1 LKLEKNFKVE
11 KKSRKIFFFICESD
25 KPKQTMANQANK
37 KVISAHETVINFN
50 HVMFVQ
56 TAAEELCYTQDFQ
69 GALSHLDS
77 AVCMLQV
84 LKNGLDPY
92 IGEDA
97 KDTIRNAMANVL
109 DDMSCIEHR
118 LKNYEA
124 SIYYMQL
131 RMNMLLGYDKNG
143 QKTDVPCNCRALA
156 DAHSGMFVTLRLHA
170 ADQEAHGKL
179 QGALETSLLALKM
192 LEHCHEYVDN
202 HVHICDTMLHVARIL
217 DALGKPKKAK
227 DFEFRSGAVQNNGAT
242 ATCLY
247 STEEKIFVRPL
258 HGESPVMRHAQKPDR
273 VTKFKGEKSKEL
285 LKEVAVFMQYTKQ
298 NGLSIQQEA
307 QFYKSMQIN
316 NGSPAAACGMRLST
330 DDVYRL
336 KYKEHKADMM
346 MRQLLLEEEAQLAA
360 PKKVSRKQRRAESKK
375 KHETLEAGSDSGG
388 GGGGDVSNVSNAGAA
403 CGPAEA
409 SNESDALSHF
419 YCPLTLEVMKNPV
432 VTVDGHSFEE
442 SAIRLWLQDHD
453 TSPMTNQVLAS
464 KVLIPNITLKV
475 AIEAAGVL
483 K

>member
-1 LKLEKNFKVE
+1 LKPEKIFEV
-11 KKSRKIFFFICESD
+11 KKKIQKAFFFICESD
-25 KPKQTMANQANK
+25 KPKQTMANHANK

-50 HVMFVQ
+50 HVVFVKD
-56 TAAEELCYTQDFQ
+56 AAEELCYTQDFQ

-84 LKNGLDPY
+84 LKNGLDAY
-92 IGEDA
+92 IDQDA

-131 RMNMLLGYDKNG
+131 RMNMLLGYEKNG
-143 QKTDVPCNCRALA
+143 QKMEVPCNCRALA
-156 DAHSGMFVTLRLHA
+156 DAHSGMFATLRLHA

-192 LEHCHEYVDN
+192 LEHCHDYVDN
-202 HVHICDTMLHVARIL
+202 HVHICDTMLHVERLL
-217 DALGKPKKAK
+217 DALGKPNKAK
-227 DFEFRSGAVQNNGAT
+227 DFEFRSGAVQNSGAT

-247 STEEKIFVRPL
+247 STDEKIFVRPL

-273 VTKFKGEKSKEL
+273 VAKFKREASSGL

-307 QFYKSMQIN
+307 QFYRSMQIN
-316 NGSPAAACGMRLST
+316 NGSCAAAGTRLST

-360 PKKVSRKQRRAESKK
+360 PKKASRKQRRAESKK
-375 KHETLEAGSDSGG
+375 KHEALGAASGNVGG
-388 GGGGDVSNVSNAGAA
+388 GASSASGACAA
-403 CGPAEA
+403 CGPVEA

-419 YCPLTLEVMKNPV
+419 HCPLTLEVMKNPV

-475 AIEAAGVL
+475 AIEAAGLLVVDRI
-483 K
+483 